1 MAKLRIIAG
10 RFGSR
15 LINADVGRATHPMG
29 DRVRSALFARLLSHR
44 SIDGAKVLD
53 AFAGTGALGLE
64 ALSRGA
70 GSVTF
75 VERDRVALRVL
86 RGNIK
91 LLGVSEQVTV
101 VSTSVKTW
109 LDTKDQ
115 SDLYDIILADPPYNY
130 PQPETVSRL
139 VETLQPGGLMI
150 LSYPGRLRVPYQPI
164 GVVVVDDFRSYGEA
178 TLAVFRKLLDH

>member
-15 LINADVGRATHPMG
+15 PINADVSRATHPMG

-44 SIDGAKVLD
+44 SMDGARVLD
-53 AFAGTGALGLE
+53 VFAGTGALGLE
-64 ALSRGA
+64 ALSRGT

-75 VERDRVALRVL
+75 IERDRVELRVL
-86 RGNIK
+86 RSNVE
-91 LLGVSEQVTV
+91 LLGVGEQVTV
-101 VSTSVKTW
+101 VSASVKTW
-109 LDTKDQ
+109 LDTKDR

-178 TLAVFRKLLDH
+178 TLAVFRKLSDR

>member
-1 MAKLRIIAG
+1 MAKLRIITG

-44 SIDGAKVLD
+44 SMDGAKVLD
-53 AFAGTGALGLE
+53 VFAGTGALGLE

-130 PQPETVSRL
+130 PQPETVSEL

-178 TLAVFRKLLDH
+178 TLAVFRKLSDR

>member
-1 MAKLRIIAG
+1 MTKLRIIAG

-44 SIDGAKVLD
+44 SIDGARVLD
-53 AFAGTGALGLE
+53 VFAGTGALGLE

-75 VERDRVALRVL
+75 IERDRIALGVL
-86 RGNIK
+86 RSNVK
-91 LLGVSEQVTV
+91 LLGVGEQVTV
-101 VSTSVKTW
+101 VSAPIKAW
-109 LDTKDQ
+109 LDARDQ
-115 SDLYDIILADPPYNY
+115 SDLYDIVLADPPYNY

-139 VETLQPGGLMI
+139 VEALQPGGLMI

-178 TLAVFRKLLDH
+178 TLAVFRKLSGR

>member
-44 SIDGAKVLD
+44 SMDGAKVLD

-75 VERDRVALRVL
+75 VERDKVALRVL
-86 RGNIK
+86 MGNIK

-109 LDTKDQ
+109 LDAKDQ
-115 SDLYDIILADPPYNY
+115 SDLYDIVLADPPYNY
-130 PQPETVSRL
+130 PQSETVLRL

-178 TLAVFRKLLDH
+178 TLAVFRKLSDR

>member
-15 LINADVGRATHPMG
+15 LINADVGRVTHPMG
-29 DRVRSALFARLLSHR
+29 DRVRSALFARLLAHR
-44 SIDGAKVLD
+44 SMDGAKVLD

-139 VETLQPGGLMI
+139 VEALQPGGLMI

-178 TLAVFRKLLDH
+178 TLAVFRKLSDR

>member
-1 MAKLRIIAG
+1 MTKLRIIAG

-15 LINADVGRATHPMG
+15 LISADVGRATHPMG

-44 SIDGAKVLD
+44 SIDGARVLD

-75 VERDRVALRVL
+75 IERDRVALRVL
-86 RGNIK
+86 KNNIE
-91 LLGVSEQVTV
+91 LLGVDEQVMV
-101 VSTSVKTW
+101 VSAPVKTW
-109 LDTKDQ
+109 LDTRDQ
-115 SDLYDIILADPPYNY
+115 LDLYDIVLADPPYNY
-130 PQPETVSRL
+130 PQPETVLRL
-139 VETLQPGGLMI
+139 VEALQPGGLMI

-178 TLAVFRKLLDH
+178 TLAVFRKLSDR

>member
-15 LINADVGRATHPMG
+15 LIDADVSRATHPMG

-44 SIDGAKVLD
+44 SMDGARVLD

-75 VERDRVALRVL
+75 IERDRVALRVL
-86 RGNIK
+86 KNNVK

-115 SDLYDIILADPPYNY
+115 SDSYDIVLADPPYNY
-130 PQPETVSRL
+130 PQPETISRL

-178 TLAVFRKLLDH
+178 TLAVFRKLSDR

>member
-15 LINADVGRATHPMG
+15 LISADVGRATHPMG

-44 SIDGAKVLD
+44 SMDGAKVLD

-130 PQPETVSRL
+130 PQLETVSRL

-178 TLAVFRKLLDH
+178 TLAVFRKLSGR

>member
-10 RFGSR
+10 QFGSR

-44 SIDGAKVLD
+44 SIDGARVLD

-75 VERDRVALRVL
+75 VERDRIALRVL
-86 RGNIK
+86 RSNVK

-115 SDLYDIILADPPYNY
+115 SDSYDIVLADPPYNY

>member
-53 AFAGTGALGLE
+53 VFAGTGALGME

-86 RGNIK
+86 RSNVE

-109 LDTKDQ
+109 LNTKDQ
-115 SDLYDIILADPPYNY
+115 SDLYDIVLADPPYNY
-130 PQPETVSRL
+130 PQLETVSRL
-139 VETLQPGGLMI
+139 VEALQPGGLMI

-178 TLAVFRKLLDH
+178 TLAVFRKLSDR

>member
-1 MAKLRIIAG
+1 MTKLRIIAG

-15 LINADVGRATHPMG
+15 LIGADVGRATHPMG

-44 SIDGAKVLD
+44 SIDGARVLD

-75 VERDRVALRVL
+75 IERDRVALRVL
-86 RGNIK
+86 KNNIE
-91 LLGVSEQVTV
+91 LLGVDEQVMV
-101 VSTSVKTW
+101 VSAPVKTW
-109 LDTKDQ
+109 LDTRDQ
-115 SDLYDIILADPPYNY
+115 LDLYDIVLADPPYNY
-130 PQPETVSRL
+130 PQPETVLRL
-139 VETLQPGGLMI
+139 VEALQPGGLMI

-178 TLAVFRKLLDH
+178 TLAVFRKLSDR

>member
-1 MAKLRIIAG
+1 MTKLRIIAG

-15 LINADVGRATHPMG
+15 LISADVGRATHPMG

-44 SIDGAKVLD
+44 PIDGARVLD

-70 GSVTF
+70 GLVTF
-75 VERDRVALRVL
+75 IERDRVALRVL
-86 RGNIK
+86 RSNVE

-101 VSTSVKTW
+101 VSAPVKTW
-109 LDTKDQ
+109 LDTRDQ
-115 SDLYDIILADPPYNY
+115 PDLYGIILADPPYNY

-139 VETLQPGGLMI
+139 VEALQPGGLMI

-178 TLAVFRKLLDH
+178 TLAVFQKLSDR

>member
-75 VERDRVALRVL
+75 VERDKVALRVL

-115 SDLYDIILADPPYNY
+115 SDSYDIVLADPPYNY

-178 TLAVFRKLLDH
+178 TLAVFRKLSDR

>member
-44 SIDGAKVLD
+44 SIDGARVLD
-53 AFAGTGALGLE
+53 VFAGTGALGLE

-70 GSVTF
+70 GLVTF

-139 VETLQPGGLMI
+139 VETLQPSGLMI

-178 TLAVFRKLLDH
+178 TLAVFRKLSDR